1 MNVVTGNEAVHFHF
15 WEYLYQNFRYNVLA
29 MWYQGTVP
37 TQYRKTVP
45 TRYRKTVPTF
55 CCRWYS
61 YSEPSK
67 TFLMMNVQ
75 DSVFQLFERYVKFH
89 IF

>member
-1 MNVVTGNEAVHFHF
+1 MAQ
-15 WEYLYQNFRYNVLA
+15 LYPTTYPALYCSKYR
-29 MWYQGTVP
+29 GTLP
-37 TQYRKTVP
+37 TQYRIIVP
-45 TRYRKTVPTF
+45 TL

-89 IF
+89 IFKVFCSKNKNCLELGAGVL